1 MSHNRAPLYPLLFA
15 YIQILTKL
23 ESSAANIASSAK
35 RPMLSSTGSNQ
46 TFLCTLPLLKCLSP
60 FIFYYAYLHTFFQIV
75 RQISKRARLV
85 LQSCLTHNRN
95 SSNLLA
101 M

>member
-1 MSHNRAPLYPLLFA
+1 MSCKRASLYPPLFA
-15 YIQILTKL
+15 HIQILTKL
-23 ESSAANIASSAK
+23 EGSAANVVSSAK
-35 RPMLSSTGSNQ
+35 LSMLSSTRSNQ
-46 TFLCTLPLLKCLSP
+46 TFLCTLPLLKCLSH
-60 FIFYYAYLHTFFQIV
+60 FIFYYAYLRTFFQIV
-75 RQISKRARLV
+75 RQISKKARLV